1 MPKSAKKHAKG
12 RLDKFYQMAKEQ
24 GYRARSAFKL
34 IQLNRKYDILSKSQ
48 VLLDLCA
55 APGGWLQVAAKYMPK
70 NAIIVGVDL
79 APIKP
84 IPNVTT
90 FVQDITTDKCRSV
103 LRGHF
108 KTAKVNTVLH
118 DGAPNVGASWLQ
130 DAFSQNELVL
140 SSLKLAT
147 QFLARGGTFCTKV
160 FRSKDYNKLLWVFN
174 KLFKKVEA
182 TKPSSSRSVSAE
194 IFVVCMDFIAPKSI
208 DPRFL
213 DSKWVFKEIDDF
225 EGVDEED
232 LDEKTRK
239 ERQSTILND
248 LLHPEKRKRHRDGYE
263 DGATTLHREN
273 SVIDFINGKTDHVS
287 LLAKSSSLGFPK
299 DDEAA
304 QNIKSHPLTTKEI
317 LSCLEDLKVLGKKDF
332 KGLLRWR
339 EHIRLSLGLQKT
351 RKEIRVEAEEE
362 AKKQEVQG
370 DTPEAMAERLYLDSV
385 SADARLKREKK
396 RARERKAKT
405 LLKMRL
411 GMDTPVD
418 IGIEGS
424 EVKQGGFDLDNDEL
438 LADGPAE
445 GDFVSE
451 DDADEDDEVDRD
463 SQDESSVYD
472 SDEERMLKVESMEA
486 DMDML
491 YEDFKTRQMDR
502 DPVGRSRAEKRQ
514 RKAENGTDYE
524 EWYGADDDS
533 AKANKEEINNSDR
546 DDDDEDEDV
555 LMTDSDSETE
565 KPISG
570 RAKTFFSNPIFSELA
585 SQAKPK
591 ARGKFERELDSIS
604 SDEESAEETLH
615 VESCSEDEEIRRMN
629 SKGQK
634 KQKDATNGVISSKS
648 KNKDEEKTGIEVVP
662 LEKEAVADEDLS
674 DDEYI
679 IKTAQ
684 DYTMA
689 QKLVSASGRREL
701 LDSAYNRYA
710 FNDDVDNLPSWF
722 VQDEQRHNK
731 PILPVTKAAIKI
743 MQARS
748 RELDARPIKKVAEAK
763 YRKSLRAERR
773 AEKFRGMANSVAEDK
788 DMPDASKAKNIAKLV
803 GKANQKKKDKL
814 PSLVVAKGKAKGVK
828 GRPNGVKG
836 RYKMVDPR
844 QKKELRAEKRQ
855 KKASKPK
862 RRK

>member
-1 MPKSAKKHAKG
+1 M
-12 RLDKFYQMAKEQ
+12 
-24 GYRARSAFKL
+24 
-34 IQLNRKYDILSKSQ
+34 
-48 VLLDLCA
+48 
-55 APGGWLQVAAKYMPK
+55 
-70 NAIIVGVDL
+70 
-79 APIKP
+79 
-84 IPNVTT
+84 
-90 FVQDITTDKCRSV
+90 
-103 LRGHF
+103 
-108 KTAKVNTVLH
+108 
-118 DGAPNVGASWLQ
+118 
-130 DAFSQNELVL
+130 
-140 SSLKLAT
+140 
-147 QFLARGGTFCTKV
+147 
-160 FRSKDYNKLLWVFN
+160 
-174 KLFKKVEA
+174 
-182 TKPSSSRSVSAE
+182 
-194 IFVVCMDFIAPKSI
+194 
-208 DPRFL
+208 
-213 DSKWVFKEIDDF
+213 
-225 EGVDEED
+225 
-232 LDEKTRK
+232 
-239 ERQSTILND
+239 
-248 LLHPEKRKRHRDGYE
+248 
-263 DGATTLHREN
+263 
-273 SVIDFINGKTDHVS
+273 
-287 LLAKSSSLGFPK
+287 
-299 DDEAA
+299 
-304 QNIKSHPLTTKEI
+304 
-317 LSCLEDLKVLGKKDF
+317 
-332 KGLLRWR
+332 
-339 EHIRLSLGLQKT
+339 
-351 RKEIRVEAEEE
+351 
-362 AKKQEVQG
+362 
-370 DTPEAMAERLYLDSV
+370 DSV

-445 GDFVSE
+445 VRAPLSVYNDYQGDFVSE

-674 DDEYI
+674 DG
-679 IKTAQ
+679 TAL
-684 DYTMA
+684 T
-689 QKLVSASGRREL
+689 V
-701 LDSAYNRYA
+701 
-710 FNDDVDNLPSWF
+710 
-722 VQDEQRHNK
+722 
-731 PILPVTKAAIKI
+731 
-743 MQARS
+743 
-748 RELDARPIKKVAEAK
+748 
-763 YRKSLRAERR
+763 
-773 AEKFRGMANSVAEDK
+773 
-788 DMPDASKAKNIAKLV
+788 
-803 GKANQKKKDKL
+803 
-814 PSLVVAKGKAKGVK
+814 
-828 GRPNGVKG
+828 
-836 RYKMVDPR
+836 
-844 QKKELRAEKRQ
+844 
-855 KKASKPK
+855 
-862 RRK
+862 